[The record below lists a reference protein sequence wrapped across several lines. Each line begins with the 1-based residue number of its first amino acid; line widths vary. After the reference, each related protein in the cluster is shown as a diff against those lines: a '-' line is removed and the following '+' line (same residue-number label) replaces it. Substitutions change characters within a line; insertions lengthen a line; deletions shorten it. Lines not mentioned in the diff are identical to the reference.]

1 MNETLTSREAAQEPL
16 RLCLTVGPVQY
27 YWTRPA
33 LTQFYADVAESPAD
47 TVVLGE
53 TVCSRRHEMK
63 LEDWLALARDLRA
76 AGKRVVMTTQ
86 ALVESEGDLRVIRR
100 LQGQRDFMVE
110 AADASA
116 LAILANR
123 APFALSPHINIY
135 NRPAL
140 QEHASVGAVRWSAP
154 LELSL
159 DAIAAINPPADPVLT
174 DSGAQVETEVF
185 AFGRMPLAFSARC
198 FTARHHHLS
207 KDACEFRCADDP
219 DGLLLSSS
227 EGQPFLVLNGTQTQS
242 AAQQCLVADGAALR
256 AAGVASLRLSPCAQ
270 GFVEVLGWFERV
282 MNQGANA
289 QDALHALHAIS
300 LPGGLSNGFAH
311 RSPGLSWI
319 AQ

>member
-1 MNETLTSREAAQEPL
+1 MNKPFITGEFPRL
-16 RLCLTVGPVQY
+16 RLTVGPVQY
-27 YWTRPA
+27 YWTRPT

-63 LEDWLALARDLRA
+63 LEDWLALARDLRS
-76 AGKRVVMTTQ
+76 AGKRVLMTTQ
-86 ALVESEGDLRVIRR
+86 VLVESEGDLRVIRR

-110 AADASA
+110 AADSSA
-116 LAILANR
+116 LAILAHR

-140 QEHASVGAVRWSAP
+140 EEHVEVGAVRWCAP
-154 LELSL
+154 VELSL
-159 DAIAAINPPADPVLT
+159 DAVAAINSPVAPVLT
-174 DSGAQVETEVF
+174 ISGAPMETEVF

-207 KDACEFRCADDP
+207 KDACEFRCAQDP

-227 EGQPFLVLNGTQTQS
+227 EGEPFLVLNGTQTQS
-242 AAQQCLVADGAALR
+242 AAQHCLVADAAALR
-256 AAGVASLRLSPCAQ
+256 AAGVSSLRLSPCAQ
-270 GFVEVLGWFERV
+270 GFVEVLGWFDRV

-289 QDALHALHAIS
+289 QEAVRALQAMS

-311 RSPGLSWI
+311 RRAGLSWVES
-319 AQ
+319 

>member
-1 MNETLTSREAAQEPL
+1 MNETSITREPA
-16 RLCLTVGPVQY
+16 RLHLTVGPVQY

-33 LTQFYADVAESPAD
+33 LTQFYADVAESAAD

-53 TVCSRRHEMK
+53 AVCSRRHEMK
-63 LEDWLALARDLRA
+63 LDDWLALARDLQS
-76 AGKRVVMTTQ
+76 AGKRVLMTTQ
-86 ALVESEGDLRVIRR
+86 VLVESEGDLRVIRR

-116 LAILANR
+116 LAILAHR

-140 QEHASVGAVRWSAP
+140 QEHVALGAVRWSAP
-154 LELSL
+154 VELSL

-174 DSGAQVETEVF
+174 DSGVPVETEVF

-207 KDACEFRCADDP
+207 KDACEFRCAHDP

-227 EGQPFLVLNGTQTQS
+227 EGQAFLVLNGTQTQS
-242 AAQQCLVADGAALR
+242 AAQHCLVADGAALR
-256 AAGVASLRLSPCAQ
+256 AAGVSTLRLSPCAQ
-270 GFVEVLGWFERV
+270 GFVEVIGWFEQV

-289 QDALHALHAIS
+289 QNALAALQAMS

-311 RSPGLSWI
+311 RQPGLSWV
-319 AQ
+319 AP

>member
-1 MNETLTSREAAQEPL
+1 MNASTAATPRL
-16 RLCLTVGPVQY
+16 RLTVGPVQY
-27 YWTRPA
+27 YWTRA
-33 LTQFYADVAESPAD
+33 TLTQFYADVADSPAD

-53 TVCSRRHEMK
+53 TVCSRRHAMK
-63 LEDWLALARDLRA
+63 LEDWLALAQDLQS
-76 AGKRVVMTTQ
+76 AGKRVLMATQ
-86 ALVESEGDLRVIRR
+86 ALVESESDLRVIRR
-100 LQGQRDFMVE
+100 LQGQRDFLVE

-116 LAILANR
+116 LAILAHR

-140 QEHASVGAVRWSAP
+140 EEHAAVGAVRWSAP

-159 DAIAAINPPADPVLT
+159 DAVAAINPLDDPVRCADGT
-174 DSGAQVETEVF
+174 PVETEVF

-227 EGQPFLVLNGTQTQS
+227 EGQAFLVLNGTQTQS

-256 AAGVASLRLSPCAQ
+256 AAGVSSLRLSPCSQ
-270 GFVEVLGWFERV
+270 GFVEVIGWFDRV
-282 MNQGANA
+282 LNQGADV
-289 QDALHALHAIS
+289 QDALAALQAMS

-311 RSPGLSWI
+311 RRPGLNWV
-319 AQ
+319 AA